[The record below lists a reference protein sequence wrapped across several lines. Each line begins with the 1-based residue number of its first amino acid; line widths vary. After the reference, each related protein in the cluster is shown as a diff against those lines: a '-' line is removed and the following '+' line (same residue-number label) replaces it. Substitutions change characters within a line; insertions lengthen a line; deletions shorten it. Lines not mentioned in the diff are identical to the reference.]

1 MKPRQWLG
9 IGVGVAVIAGLFAL
23 AWHDPGLEV
32 ELAEVRAAPLRVS
45 LQEEGKTRLKQRY
58 LISAPVAGTVRRIE
72 REPGDT
78 VRQGEVVA
86 ELEPLAG
93 ALMDPQTRARASA
106 EAASADASVRAARER
121 VHAAE
126 AALKL
131 AEREAKR
138 LTDMGDAVSSSQR
151 ETAATRVDQQEAER
165 AAARADLAAAEQRA
179 EAARA
184 VLALQGS
191 GAADRV
197 LALEAPIDGLILR
210 RFQESRAAV
219 AAAQPLLEIGDP
231 RALEIEVEAL
241 STVAVQLREGI
252 AARVLR
258 WGGSAELDARVARV
272 EPAAFT
278 KISALGV
285 EEQRT
290 RVILDLVS
298 PPEQWSS
305 LGDAYRV
312 EVEFLLREDEAVLQ
326 LPSNA
331 LFRVQGRW
339 AVFVEQAGRAR
350 QRVVEIGDR
359 AGLVTEIRA
368 GLKAGE
374 RVVQH
379 PDDRIVEGARLR
391 PLTR

>member
-9 IGVGVAVIAGLFAL
+9 VGIGAAVIAGLLGLAL
-23 AWHDPGLEV
+23 HDPGLEV
-32 ELAEVRAAPLRVS
+32 ELAEARAAPLRVS

-78 VRQGEVVA
+78 VKRGEVVA

-93 ALMDPQTRARASA
+93 VLMDPQTRARASA
-106 EAASADASVRAARER
+106 EAASAEASVRAARGR
-121 VHAAE
+121 VHAAD

-131 AEREAKR
+131 AEREARR
-138 LTDMGDAVSSSQR
+138 LTDLRDAVSASQR
-151 ETAATRVDQQEAER
+151 ETAAMKVDQQQAEH
-165 AAARADLAAAEQRA
+165 AAAGAELAAAEQRA

-191 GAADRV
+191 GGGDQV
-197 LALEAPIDGLILR
+197 LTLEAPIDGLILR

-219 AAAQPLLEIGDP
+219 AAAQPLLELGDP

-241 STVAVQLREGI
+241 STVAVQLREGVP
-252 AARVLR
+252 ARVLR
-258 WGGSAELDARVARV
+258 WGGNEDLDARVTRV

-290 RVILDLVS
+290 RVILELRS
-298 PPEQWSS
+298 PPERWTS

-326 LPSNA
+326 VPSNA
-331 LFRVQGRW
+331 LFRVQGQW
-339 AVFVEQAGRAR
+339 AVFVVQGGRAR
-350 QRVVEIGDR
+350 QRIVEIGDR
-359 AGLVTEIRA
+359 AGLVTEIR
-368 GLKAGE
+368 GGVTSGE
-374 RVVQH
+374 YVVQH
-379 PDDRIVEGARLR
+379 PDDRVVEGTRLR
-391 PLTR
+391 SLGR

>member
-1 MKPRQWLG
+1 MKPRQWIG
-9 IGVGVAVIAGLFAL
+9 IGVGGAIVAALFAL
-23 AWHDPGLEV
+23 ALHDPGLEV

-78 VRQGEVVA
+78 VKQGEVVA

-93 ALMDPQTRARASA
+93 ALMDPQTRVRANA
-106 EAASADASVRAARER
+106 EAASAEASVRAARGR
-121 VHAAE
+121 VHAAD

-131 AEREAKR
+131 AEREAQR
-138 LTDMGDAVSSSQR
+138 LNDMSDAVSASQR
-151 ETAATRVDQQEAER
+151 EAAATRVDQQEAER
-165 AAARADLAAAEQRA
+165 AAARAELAAAEQRA

-191 GAADRV
+191 GAVDQV

-219 AAAQPLLEIGDP
+219 AAAQPLLELGDP

-241 STVAVQLREGI
+241 STIAVQLREDVP
-252 AARVLR
+252 ARVLR
-258 WGGSAELDARVARV
+258 WGGSEDLDARVTRV

-298 PPEQWSS
+298 PPERWAS

-312 EVEFLLREDEAVLQ
+312 EVEFLLRADEAVLQ
-326 LPSNA
+326 VPSNA
-331 LFRVQGRW
+331 LFRVQGQW
-339 AVFVEQAGRAR
+339 AVFVEQDGRAH
-350 QRVVEIGDR
+350 QRIVEIGDR
-359 AGLVTEIRA
+359 AGLVTEIRG
-368 GLKAGE
+368 GLKPGE

-379 PDDRIVEGARLR
+379 PDDRVVEGVRLR
-391 PLTR
+391 LLGR

>member
-1 MKPRQWLG
+1 MKSRQWLG
-9 IGVGVAVIAGLFAL
+9 VGIGAAIVAAL
-23 AWHDPGLEV
+23 LTLALHDPGLGV
-32 ELAEVRAAPLRVS
+32 ALADVRAAPLRVS

-58 LISAPVAGTVRRIE
+58 LISAPVTGTLRRID

-78 VRQGEVVA
+78 VTRGEVVA

-93 ALMDPQTRARASA
+93 ALMDPQTKARASA
-106 EAASADASVRAARER
+106 EAASAEASVRAARGR

-131 AEREAKR
+131 AEREARR
-138 LTDMGDAVSSSQR
+138 LTDMRDAVSASQR
-151 ETAATRVDQQEAER
+151 ETAAMKVDQQAAER
-165 AAARADLAAAEQRA
+165 TAALADLAATEQRA

-191 GAADRV
+191 GASDQV
-197 LALEAPIDGLILR
+197 LTLEAPIDGVILR
-210 RFQESRAAV
+210 RFQESRAVV
-219 AAAQPLLEIGDP
+219 AGAQPLLEIGDP

-241 STVAVQLREGI
+241 STVAVQLHEGI

-258 WGGSAELDARVARV
+258 WGGDDALEARVMRV
-272 EPAAFT
+272 EPGAFT

-290 RVILDLVS
+290 RVILELLS
-298 PPEQWSS
+298 PPERWTR

-312 EVEFLLREDEAVLQ
+312 EIEFLLREEDAVLQ
-326 LPSNA
+326 VPSNA
-331 LFRVQGRW
+331 LFRAQGRW
-339 AVFVEQAGRAR
+339 AVFVVEEGRAR
-350 QRVVEIGDR
+350 QRGVVIGDR
-359 AGLVTEIRA
+359 AGLVTEIRS
-368 GLKAGE
+368 GLKPGE

-379 PDDRIVEGARLR
+379 PDDRVAEGARVR
-391 PLTR
+391 SIAD

>member
-9 IGVGVAVIAGLFAL
+9 VGIGVAVIAGLFAL
-23 AWHDPGLEV
+23 ALHDPGLDV
-32 ELAEVRAAPLRVS
+32 ELAEARVAPLRVS

-58 LISAPVAGTVRRIE
+58 LISAPVAGTVRRID

-78 VRQGEVVA
+78 VKRGEVIA

-93 ALMDPQTRARASA
+93 ALMDPQTRARAMA
-106 EAASADASVRAARER
+106 ETASADASVRAARGR
-121 VHAAE
+121 VHAAD

-131 AEREAKR
+131 AQREAQR
-138 LTDMGDAVSSSQR
+138 LTDMSDAVSASQR
-151 ETAATRVDQQEAER
+151 ETAAMKVDQQEAER

-191 GAADRV
+191 GAGDQV
-197 LALEAPIDGLILR
+197 LTLEAPIDGLILR

-219 AAAQPLLEIGDP
+219 AAAQPLLELGDP
-231 RALEIEVEAL
+231 SALEIEVEAL
-241 STVAVQLREGI
+241 STVAVQLREGVP
-252 AARVLR
+252 ARVLR
-258 WGGSAELDARVARV
+258 WGGSQDLDARVTRV

-290 RVILDLVS
+290 RVILELLS
-298 PPEQWSS
+298 PPERWIS

-326 LPSNA
+326 VPSNA
-331 LFRVQGRW
+331 LFRVQGQW
-339 AVFVEQAGRAR
+339 AVFVEQDGRAR
-350 QRVVEIGDR
+350 QRIVEIGDR
-359 AGLVTEIRA
+359 AGLVTEIRG
-368 GLKAGE
+368 GLTPGE
-374 RVVQH
+374 GVVQH

-391 PLTR
+391 SLTR

>member
-1 MKPRQWLG
+1 
-9 IGVGVAVIAGLFAL
+9 
-23 AWHDPGLEV
+23 
-32 ELAEVRAAPLRVS
+32 
-45 LQEEGKTRLKQRY
+45 
-58 LISAPVAGTVRRIE
+58 
-72 REPGDT
+72 
-78 VRQGEVVA
+78 
-86 ELEPLAG
+86 
-93 ALMDPQTRARASA
+93 MDPQTRARADA
-106 EAASADASVRAARER
+106 EAASAEASVRAARER
-121 VHAAE
+121 VHAAD

-138 LTDMGDAVSSSQR
+138 LVGMGDAVSSSQR
-151 ETAATRVDQQEAER
+151 ETAAMKVDQQEAEH
-165 AAARADLAAAEQRA
+165 AAARADLAAAGQRA

-191 GAADRV
+191 RGADQV
-197 LALEAPIDGLILR
+197 LKLEAPIDGVILR

-219 AAAQPLLEIGDP
+219 AASQSLLEIGDP

-241 STVAVQLREGI
+241 STVAVQLRDGVP
-252 AARVLR
+252 ARVLR
-258 WGGSAELDARVARV
+258 WGGNEDLEARVVRV
-272 EPAAFT
+272 EPAAYT

-290 RVILDLVS
+290 RVILEFLS
-298 PPEQWSS
+298 PPERWAS

-312 EVEFLLREDEAVLQ
+312 EVEFLLREDDAVLQ
-326 LPSNA
+326 VPSNA
-331 LFRVQGRW
+331 LFRVQGQW

-359 AGLVTEIRA
+359 AGLVTEVRG
-368 GLKAGE
+368 GLKPGE

-391 PLTR
+391 PLGR

>member
-1 MKPRQWLG
+1 MKQRQWIG
-9 IGVGVAVIAGLFAL
+9 IGVGALIVAALFAL
-23 AWHDPGLEV
+23 ALHDPGLGV
-32 ELAEVRAAPLRVS
+32 EFAEVRAAPLRVS
-45 LQEEGKTRLKQRY
+45 VEEEGKTRLKQRY

-72 REPGDT
+72 REPGDA
-78 VRQGEVVA
+78 VKQGDVVA

-106 EAASADASVRAARER
+106 EAASADASVRAARGR

-126 AALKL
+126 AALRL
-131 AEREAKR
+131 AEREGER
-138 LTDMGDAVSSSQR
+138 LNGMGDAVSSSQR
-151 ETAATRVDQQEAER
+151 ESAAARVDQQEAEL
-165 AAARADLAAAEQRA
+165 AAARAELAAAEQRA

-191 GAADRV
+191 GAADQV
-197 LALEAPIDGLILR
+197 LKLEAPIDGMILR

-231 RALEIEVEAL
+231 RELEIEVEAL
-241 STVAVQLREGI
+241 STAAVKLREGI

-258 WGGSAELDARVARV
+258 WGGEQDLAARVVRV

-290 RVILDLVS
+290 RVILELDS
-298 PPEQWSS
+298 PREQWTS

-312 EVEFLLREDEAVLQ
+312 EVEFLLREEASVLQ
-326 LPSNA
+326 VPANA
-331 LFRVQGRW
+331 LFRDQGRW
-339 AVFVEQAGRAR
+339 AVFVAVDGRAR
-350 QRVVEIGDR
+350 RRFVEIGDR
-359 AGLVTEIRA
+359 AGLTTEILS
-368 GLKAGE
+368 GLEPGAQ
-374 RVVQH
+374 VIQH
-379 PDDRIVEGARLR
+379 PDDRIVDGGRVHA
-391 PLTR
+391 LTD

>member
-9 IGVGVAVIAGLFAL
+9 AGVGAAVVASLLAL
-23 AWHDPGLEV
+23 ALHDPGLEV
-32 ELAEVRAAPLRVS
+32 EVAEVRAAPLRVS

-78 VRQGEVVA
+78 VKQGEAVA

-93 ALMDPQTRARASA
+93 VLMDPQTRARATA

-126 AALKL
+126 AVLKL

-138 LTDMGDAVSSSQR
+138 LSDMGDAVSSSQR
-151 ETAATRVDQQEAER
+151 ETAMMKIDQQKAER
-165 AAARADLAAAEQRA
+165 AAARADQAAAEQRA

-191 GAADRV
+191 GSGDQV

-241 STVAVQLREGI
+241 STVAVQLREGVS
-252 AARVLR
+252 ARVLR
-258 WGGSAELDARVARV
+258 WGGSEDLEARVTRV

-290 RVILDLVS
+290 RVILELRS
-298 PPEQWSS
+298 LPERWSS

-312 EVEFLLREDEAVLQ
+312 EVEFLLREDESALQ
-326 LPSNA
+326 VPSNA

-339 AVFVEQAGRAR
+339 AVFVERDGRAH
-350 QRVVEIGDR
+350 QRIVEVGDR
-359 AGLVTEIRA
+359 AGLVTEILG
-368 GLKAGE
+368 GLQPGE

-379 PDDRIVEGARLR
+379 PDDRVVEGARVRL
-391 PLTR
+391 LTR

>member
-9 IGVGVAVIAGLFAL
+9 VGIGVAVIAGLFVL
-23 AWHDPGLEV
+23 AWRDPGLAV

-78 VRQGEVVA
+78 VRRGEVVA

-93 ALMDPQTRARASA
+93 ALMDPQTRARAVA
-106 EAASADASVRAARER
+106 EAASAEASVRAARGR
-121 VHAAE
+121 VHAAD
-126 AALKL
+126 AALTL
-131 AEREAKR
+131 ATREAKR

-151 ETAATRVDQQEAER
+151 ETAAARVDQQDAER
-165 AAARADLAAAEQRA
+165 AAARAELAAAEQRA

-191 GAADRV
+191 GAVDQV

-219 AAAQPLLEIGDP
+219 AAAQPLLELGDP

-241 STVAVQLREGI
+241 STIAVQLREDVP
-252 AARVLR
+252 ARVLR
-258 WGGSAELDARVARV
+258 WGGSEDLDARVTRV

-298 PPEQWSS
+298 PPERWAS

-312 EVEFLLREDEAVLQ
+312 EVEFLLRADEAVLQ
-326 LPSNA
+326 VPSNA
-331 LFRVQGRW
+331 LFRVQGQW
-339 AVFVEQAGRAR
+339 AVFVEQDGRAH
-350 QRVVEIGDR
+350 QRIVEIGDR
-359 AGLVTEIRA
+359 AGLVTEIRG
-368 GLKAGE
+368 GLKPGE

-379 PDDRIVEGARLR
+379 PDDRVVEGVRLR
-391 PLTR
+391 LLGR

>member
-9 IGVGVAVIAGLFAL
+9 VGIGGAAIAGLFAL
-23 AWHDPGLEV
+23 ALHDPGIDV

-78 VRQGEVVA
+78 VKQGEVVA

-93 ALMDPQTRARASA
+93 ALMDPQTRARAKA
-106 EAASADASVRAARER
+106 EAASAEASVRAARER
-121 VHAAE
+121 VHAAD
-126 AALKL
+126 AALTL

-138 LTDMGDAVSSSQR
+138 LVGMGDAVSSSQR
-151 ETAATRVDQQEAER
+151 ETAAMKVDQQEAER

-191 GAADRV
+191 GGADQV
-197 LALEAPIDGLILR
+197 LALAAPIDGVILR

-219 AAAQPLLEIGDP
+219 AASQSLLEIGDP
-231 RALEIEVEAL
+231 RELEIEVEAL
-241 STVAVQLREGI
+241 STVAVQLRE
-252 AARVLR
+252 AVPARVLR
-258 WGGSAELDARVARV
+258 WGGNEDLDARVVRV
-272 EPAAFT
+272 EPAAYT

-290 RVILDLVS
+290 RVILEFLS
-298 PPEQWSS
+298 PPERWAS

-312 EVEFLLREDEAVLQ
+312 EVEFLLREEEAVLQ
-326 LPSNA
+326 VPSNA
-331 LFRVQGRW
+331 LFRVRGRW
-339 AVFVEQAGRAR
+339 AVFVDQGGRAQ

-359 AGLVTEIRA
+359 AGLVTEVRG
-368 GLKAGE
+368 GLKPGE

-379 PDDRIVEGARLR
+379 PDDRIVEGVRLR
-391 PLTR
+391 SFER